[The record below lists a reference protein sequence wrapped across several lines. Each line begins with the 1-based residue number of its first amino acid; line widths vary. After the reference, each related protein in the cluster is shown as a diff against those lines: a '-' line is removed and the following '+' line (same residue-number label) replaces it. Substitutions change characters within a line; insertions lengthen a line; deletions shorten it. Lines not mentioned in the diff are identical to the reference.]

1 MLFCR
6 KNFTA
11 KRSVDISPGPCKPV
25 VHQRTAGHLFAE
37 GSGSKL
43 LYVCEG
49 SQGAGDLLF
58 SPSYDHARSSSGR
71 PLSFCLWLGGRAQEV
86 LDTVVRGIGFLLMIV
101 TILLLAIAEDR

>member
-25 VHQRTAGHLFAE
+25 IHQRTAGHLFAE

-43 LYVCEG
+43 LYVYEG
-49 SQGAGDLLF
+49 SQGAGDLL
-58 SPSYDHARSSSGR
+58 SLLRMTTLEALQENSALSVSGLAGELIKYLTRS
-71 PLSFCLWLGGRAQEV
+71 
-86 LDTVVRGIGFLLMIV
+86 
-101 TILLLAIAEDR
+101 

>member
-11 KRSVDISPGPCKPV
+11 KRSVDISSGPCKPV
-25 VHQRTAGHLFAE
+25 VHQRTAGYLFAE

-58 SPSYDHARSSSGR
+58 LLRMTTLEALQDDRCLSVSGLAGEPKKYLTRS
-71 PLSFCLWLGGRAQEV
+71 
-86 LDTVVRGIGFLLMIV
+86 
-101 TILLLAIAEDR
+101 